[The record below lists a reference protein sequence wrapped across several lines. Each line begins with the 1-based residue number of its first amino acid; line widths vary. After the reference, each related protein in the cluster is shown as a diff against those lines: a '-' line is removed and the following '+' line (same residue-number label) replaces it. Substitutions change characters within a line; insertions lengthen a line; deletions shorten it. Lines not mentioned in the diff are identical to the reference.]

1 MGKITDSTEAF
12 KMWLTIIMIISIT
25 SCSYGQGSQLG
36 CGTGETVWPMHHI
49 DNSLYN
55 HNSLSPGDVDKDGF
69 TDYAVIHEGPDK
81 YTIVFNPGKNG
92 DVRKPWTKVVI
103 GEGGNP
109 EYSYFGDFDGDGNLD
124 VVGCGGYSRK
134 LPTGIKIFWGP
145 DSSRVFDGSAWIDGG
160 YIPDTKDRGHF
171 LYIESRDI
179 NGDGATDIVAGG
191 RIHKVNHTKAGLI
204 WVEAPSNK
212 SDRRDLSKWKVHDID
227 SNLLSGHG
235 FVFVDIDQDGDDDI
249 AVANADWDTSD
260 SEERVLW
267 YENPRTGSAKQ
278 KQPWP
283 MHVVYSGHEFFP
295 KPQVAVG
302 DLDGDGLTD
311 LCVQTDSHIFYFKKM
326 DLEPVSWKRI
336 VISKPEV
343 ARWVS
348 RPTKMA
354 DINNDGKMDIVGM
367 LIHNYG
373 YMPSGKTS
381 VFWME
386 YSGNEPGTDNW
397 TTHVIKWSDPL
408 FSGKPFQGEKWDH
421 CRFDDVDKDGDL
433 DIVGNCEEH
442 YKFVS
447 GKQKQTLVGVV
458 WFENKLVP

>member
-1 MGKITDSTEAF
+1 MGKVTDSAEAF
-12 KMWLTIIMIISIT
+12 KIWLTIIMVISTIN
-25 SCSYGQGSQLG
+25 CSYGQESQLG
-36 CGTGETVWPMHHI
+36 SGTGEIEWPMHHI
-49 DNSLYN
+49 DNAMFN

-81 YTIVFNPGKNG
+81 YTIVFHPGKDG
-92 DVRKPWTKVVI
+92 DVRKPWKKVTV

-124 VVGCGGYSRK
+124 LAGCGGYSKK
-134 LPTGIKIFWGP
+134 LPTGVKIFWGP
-145 DSSRVFDGSAWIDGG
+145 DSSKVFDGSAWVDGG

-179 NGDGATDIVAGG
+179 NGDGIADIVAGG
-191 RIHKVNHTKAGLI
+191 RVHKVNHTKSGLI
-204 WVEAPSNK
+204 WIEAPSNK
-212 SDRRDLSKWKVHDID
+212 SDRRDVSKWKVHAID

-235 FVFVDIDQDGDDDI
+235 FVFVDIDQDGDEDI
-249 AVANADWDTSD
+249 AVANADWDTTD
-260 SEERVLW
+260 NEERVLW
-267 YENPRTGSAKQ
+267 YENPGTGSAKQ
-278 KQPWP
+278 RQPWP
-283 MHVVYSGHEFFP
+283 MHEICDGPEFFP

-311 LCVQTDSHIFYFKKM
+311 LAVQTDNHIFYFKKM
-326 DLEPVSWKRI
+326 ALEPVTWERI
-336 VISKPEV
+336 VINKPEV

-348 RPTKMA
+348 RPTKMV
-354 DINNDGKMDIVGM
+354 DLNNDGKMDLVGM
-367 LIHNYG
+367 LIHDYG

-386 YSGNEPGTDNW
+386 YSGDGPGTDNW
-397 TTHVIKWSDPL
+397 TTHVIKWSDPV
-408 FSGKPFQGEKWDH
+408 FSGRAYQGEKWDH